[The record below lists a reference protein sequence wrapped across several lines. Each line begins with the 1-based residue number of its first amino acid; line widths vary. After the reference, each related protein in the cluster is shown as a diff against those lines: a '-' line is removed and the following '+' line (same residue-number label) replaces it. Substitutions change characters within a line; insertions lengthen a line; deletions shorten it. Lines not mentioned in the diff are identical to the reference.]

1 MGLKKYKLA
10 IAVKEPEY
18 LKRLAD
24 YVRDGPFEGQ
34 WQVIAFT
41 HAEAIKQYVKQGYKF
56 DLLAAQPDL
65 LHELKNDQNDVMLHI
80 PIATLVLKLTEND
93 KETQVLQFQS
103 LPSLLQRLSEI
114 RASFS
119 IAHAPSMAR
128 DEASFHTRV
137 ITVLSAAGGVGKTAV
152 AMHLVQAA
160 SSHSKRTF
168 YLNLE
173 QWNTSDAWLGYNDIN
188 ESAPSEG
195 LSELLYE
202 LKSQPEQLF
211 SWLTQHRKRHP
222 LLNGDYLSPCS
233 NMEDRMTLT
242 AEDASSI
249 LGVIVQSR
257 QYDLIVIDLDSGL
270 NDLHKA
276 MIEQANQV
284 LWVMDDSLSALN
296 KQKLAL
302 QYGEQKWGEL
312 FARLISKFEYIKNRA
327 VLTEHLTDLEGRI
340 GLETV
345 SIPLPEVPE
354 WRVSNGAKLLSSPL
368 FRASVE
374 RLFKYLVKEGGGGH
388 C

>member
-1 MGLKKYKLA
+1 MKRYNLA

-24 YVRDGPFEGQ
+24 YVRNGPFEGQ

-65 LHELKNDQNDVMLHI
+65 LHELKNDQNNVMPHI
-80 PIATLVLKLTEND
+80 PIAVLVLKLTEND
-93 KETQVLQFQS
+93 TEPQVLQFQS

-114 RASFS
+114 RTSFS
-119 IAHAPSMAR
+119 SAQAPSIAR
-128 DEASFHTRV
+128 DEASSDTRV
-137 ITVLSAAGGVGKTAV
+137 ITVHSAAGGVGKTAL
-152 AMHLVQAA
+152 ALHLVQAA

-173 QWNTSDAWLGYNDIN
+173 QWNTSDAWLGNNDVN
-188 ESAPSEG
+188 EAAPSEG

-202 LKSQPEQLF
+202 LKSQPEHLF

-222 LLNGDYLSPCS
+222 LLNGDYLAPCS

-242 AEDASSI
+242 AEDAISI

-276 MIEQANQV
+276 MIELADQV
-284 LWVMDDSLSALN
+284 LWVLDDSTSALN

-302 QYGEQKWGEL
+302 KYGEQKWGEQ
-312 FARLISKFEYIKNRA
+312 FACLISKFVFIRNRA
-327 VLTEHLTDLEGRI
+327 AHTEHLTELDRRI
-340 GLETV
+340 GLEAI

-354 WRVSNGAKLLSSPL
+354 WRVSNGATLLSSPL

-374 RLFKYLVKEGGGGH
+374 RLFKYLMKEGGGIIADR
-388 C
+388 